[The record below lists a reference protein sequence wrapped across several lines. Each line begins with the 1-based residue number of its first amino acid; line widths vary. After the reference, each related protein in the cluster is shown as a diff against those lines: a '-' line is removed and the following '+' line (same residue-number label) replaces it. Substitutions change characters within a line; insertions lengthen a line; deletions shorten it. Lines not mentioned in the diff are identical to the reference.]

1 MPFDTKLKLPSSS
14 SSNVKDEEMIYYKSG
29 PPSGLGGFDL
39 KSLRQ
44 SLEDAERTAQESL
57 SARARGG
64 TIISSKSTIQ

>member
-1 MPFDTKLKLPSSS
+1 MPFDTKLKLP
-14 SSNVKDEEMIYYKSG
+14 SSNVKDEEMIYYKSDS
-29 PPSGLGGFDL
+29 PSGLGGFDL

-64 TIISSKSTIQ
+64 TIIPSKSSVQ